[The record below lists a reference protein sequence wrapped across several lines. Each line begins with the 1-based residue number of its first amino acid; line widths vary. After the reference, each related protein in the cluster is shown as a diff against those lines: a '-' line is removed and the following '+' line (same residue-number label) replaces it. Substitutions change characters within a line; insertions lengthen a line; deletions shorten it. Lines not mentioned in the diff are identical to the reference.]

1 MQYFKGGDEVH
12 KNYSKCAVVATLF
25 VIIAATLGIGCK
37 AKEGKD
43 SSAAGVKSP
52 APAAS
57 PMAGDGGMMSS
68 SPSAANAP
76 FDLQFIDTMSAHH
89 QGAIDMA
96 QTAESKAQKAELKSF
111 ARKIVEDQQREIA
124 QMKQW
129 RDKWYSGRPQAMN
142 MEMPGMMDSMKGMN
156 MDGMKAMTGADFDRM
171 FLDMMIPHHQG
182 AVAMAKDAL
191 NKSEHAEV
199 KKLAQQIIDA
209 QQKEIGMMKKWKAAW
224 GGAK

>member
-1 MQYFKGGDEVH
+1 MLKT
-12 KNYSKCAVVATLF
+12 YSKCAGVATLF
-25 VIIAATLGIGCK
+25 VMVATTLGTACK
-37 AKEGKD
+37 EQEGKD
-43 SSAAGVKSP
+43 SSAVAVNSP
-52 APAAS
+52 PPAVT
-57 PMAGDGGMMSS
+57 PTEGHGGMMSS

-89 QGAIDMA
+89 QGAIEMA
-96 QTAESKAQKAELKSF
+96 QTAKNKAQKAELKNF
-111 ARKIVEDQQREIA
+111 ARQIVEDQQREIA

-129 RDKWYSGRPQAMN
+129 RDNWYSGKPQAVN

-171 FLDMMIPHHQG
+171 FLDMMIVHHQS

-191 NKSEHAEV
+191 NKSEHSEV

-209 QQKEIGMMKKWKAAW
+209 QQKGIEMMNQWKAAW

>member
-1 MQYFKGGDEVH
+1 MH

-25 VIIAATLGIGCK
+25 VIVAATLGTGCK
-37 AKEGKD
+37 GKEGKD
-43 SSAAGVKSP
+43 SSAVADKSP
-52 APAAS
+52 APPAS
-57 PMAGDGGMMSS
+57 PMAGHGAMMSS

-76 FDLQFIDTMSAHH
+76 FDLQFIDTMTAHH

-111 ARKIVEDQQREIA
+111 ARKIVEDQQREID
-124 QMKQW
+124 QMKQ

-156 MDGMKAMTGADFDRM
+156 MDSMKAMAGADFDRM

-191 NKSEHAEV
+191 SKSEHSEV

-209 QQKEIGMMKKWKAAW
+209 QQKEIGMMNEWKTAS
-224 GGAK
+224 GSTKHM

>member
-1 MQYFKGGDEVH
+1 
-12 KNYSKCAVVATLF
+12 
-25 VIIAATLGIGCK
+25 
-37 AKEGKD
+37 
-43 SSAAGVKSP
+43 
-52 APAAS
+52 
-57 PMAGDGGMMSS
+57 MAEHGGMMSS
-68 SPSAANAP
+68 SPSAASAP

-111 ARKIVEDQQREIA
+111 ARKVVEDQQREIA

-129 RDKWYSGRPQAMN
+129 RDTWYAGRSQAMN

-156 MDGMKAMTGADFDRM
+156 MDGTKAMTGADFDRM

-191 NKSEHAEV
+191 NKSEHSEV

-209 QQKEIGMMKKWKAAW
+209 QQNEIGMMNKWQTAW

>member
-1 MQYFKGGDEVH
+1 MYK
-12 KNYSKCAVVATLF
+12 KYSGCAVAATLF
-25 VIIAATLGIGCK
+25 VIVAATLGSGCK

-43 SSAAGVKSP
+43 SSAEGVKSA

-57 PMAGDGGMMSS
+57 PMAEHGGMKSS
-68 SPSAANAP
+68 SPSAASAP

-96 QTAESKAQKAELKSF
+96 KTAESKAQKAELKSF
-111 ARKIVEDQQREIA
+111 ARKIVEDQQREIV
-124 QMKQW
+124 QMKEW

-156 MDGMKAMTGADFDRM
+156 MDSMKNMTGADFDRM

-182 AVAMAKDAL
+182 AVAMAKEAL
-191 NKSEHAEV
+191 NKAEHPEV
-199 KKLAQQIIDA
+199 KKLAEQIIDA
-209 QQKEIGMMKKWKAAW
+209 QQKEIEMMKKWQAAW
-224 GGAK
+224 GAK